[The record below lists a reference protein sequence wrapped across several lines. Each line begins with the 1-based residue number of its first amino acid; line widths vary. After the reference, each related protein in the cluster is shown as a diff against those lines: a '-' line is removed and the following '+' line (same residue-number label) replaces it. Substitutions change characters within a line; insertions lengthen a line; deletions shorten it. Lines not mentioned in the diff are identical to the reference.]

1 MGLRDWLRAEGD
13 AYRAGHERPLAGYM
27 TLMSIYGGG
36 VVAGTL
42 AARRMGK
49 QPPRGLSVWDVTQ
62 LSIATHRISRT
73 VAKDPVTSPVRAP
86 FTRYEGVS
94 AAAELDE
101 QVRGRGLRHSLGE
114 LVSCPMCLAQWVATA
129 LCGGMVFAPRA
140 TRLVASTFTCV
151 AGSDFLQ
158 YLYAALQQKTE

>member
-1 MGLRDWLRAEGD
+1 
-13 AYRAGHERPLAGYM
+13 
-27 TLMSIYGGG
+27 
-36 VVAGTL
+36 
-42 AARRMGK
+42 
-49 QPPRGLSVWDVTQ
+49 
-62 LSIATHRISRT
+62 
-73 VAKDPVTSPVRAP
+73 VRAP